1 MCSLSEGIEQKGIE
15 KGIQQMVV
23 NALKSISIEQVA
35 EILLLP
41 VDEVRKIAE
50 NTK

>member
-1 MCSLSEGIEQKGIE
+1 MCNLSEDIE
-15 KGIQQMVV
+15 KDIQQMVV
-23 NALKSISIEQVA
+23 NTLKSISIEQVA